1 MPVPP
6 LPEGI
11 SARLREAIDPR
22 TGRCKHHPNV
32 QLCELIQNGSR
43 WAVRRKICY
52 KCGSRNG
59 SSGGKHH
66 RPGIAVK
73 HPDAELQA
81 ERRGQ
86 RRASS
91 AEPAGGRRRSGS
103 GSALA
108 GSSSR
113 DLTRSRGHSASRRN
127 MSNMSSACLERS
139 NHRMMRSMH
148 NIGGGGTGGNINRS
162 GSGGGDDDG
171 PLPRRTAS
179 QSMHDITA
187 GTDFSRPS
195 GTDAGAPSRHHSST
209 SSFHGRAL
217 EFTSKAMA
225 ESGGAIV
232 VHPSPL
238 AEPAVHESA
247 LAEETEA
254 EFDESDPV
262 IMVPLIVGDGGA
274 EMPPPPPRT
283 AEELERH
290 KERLELRRA
299 HIRREREERRKRR
312 TSATNKVTSVRSG
325 EGRSSRASGESSGP
339 SDPREERGGNKSGR
353 RRSASKS
360 QDPPGTP
367 DPAPRRTTARSTP
380 TALVK
385 RERSGRTARAL
396 SRSAPSSEPPD
407 FPITGGVVPSSAAM
421 ALLLGGSA
429 GKDDGEKDEDRPARR
444 KSEAARGEG
453 RAGSGAKRAQKKGST
468 RRSSK
473 TRADKTDKTSPHVG
487 FDDDGN
493 GSVESETSSISS
505 ASAKLYEPPRSRS
518 AGRNAMHGVE
528 LSSTGVPKTLTVD
541 RSRSMSRSRSRLKAR
556 DADGA
561 GGAGGR
567 RSKSVTPAAVSARG
581 TSADRRKSLSSRAGR
596 SDAKS
601 RSTSF
606 REIKKRSGEKK
617 VSVVESTAGS
627 GGRDRSRDKGS
638 ATRADRS
645 SSRGRNKRAQSFHA
659 GARSTSVRSRGARSE
674 GVGKSAAVKKSSS
687 SSRATGGTQPESL
700 SSDEY
705 LRRNKSRDGGDNG
718 RADEPEPVVIR
729 KKRAHRKSAA
739 RSSARDDG
747 HRPECDATAASEY
760 TKPMTT
766 VAVSEDERSR
776 CSSVS
781 SNSSAEESYY
791 SYAATEDDD
800 GRTTD
805 EDFNRTMKSADV
817 RDRAARAI
825 RVAKS
830 GAKVTKG
837 AFDLKGKGRK
847 WQSAL
852 FM

>member
-162 GSGGGDDDG
+162 GSGGGDDG

-195 GTDAGAPSRHHSST
+195 ATDAGAPSRHHSST

-238 AEPAVHESA
+238 AEPAVHEAA
-247 LAEETEA
+247 LAEETAA

-312 TSATNKVTSVRSG
+312 TSATNKVTTSTL
-325 EGRSSRASGESSGP
+325 SSG
-339 SDPREERGGNKSGR
+339 SY
-353 RRSASKS
+353 
-360 QDPPGTP
+360 
-367 DPAPRRTTARSTP
+367 TTS
-380 TALVK
+380 
-385 RERSGRTARAL
+385 
-396 SRSAPSSEPPD
+396 
-407 FPITGGVVPSSAAM
+407 VPMHPSAAT
-421 ALLLGGSA
+421 LP
-429 GKDDGEKDEDRPARR
+429 RPTREAR
-444 KSEAARGEG
+444 
-453 RAGSGAKRAQKKGST
+453 
-468 RRSSK
+468 
-473 TRADKTDKTSPHVG
+473 
-487 FDDDGN
+487 
-493 GSVESETSSISS
+493 
-505 ASAKLYEPPRSRS
+505 
-518 AGRNAMHGVE
+518 
-528 LSSTGVPKTLTVD
+528 
-541 RSRSMSRSRSRLKAR
+541 
-556 DADGA
+556 
-561 GGAGGR
+561 
-567 RSKSVTPAAVSARG
+567 
-581 TSADRRKSLSSRAGR
+581 
-596 SDAKS
+596 
-601 RSTSF
+601 
-606 REIKKRSGEKK
+606 
-617 VSVVESTAGS
+617 
-627 GGRDRSRDKGS
+627 
-638 ATRADRS
+638 RADRAVVG
-645 SSRGRNKRAQSFHA
+645 RGWPPWCPAARRARA
-659 GARSTSVRSRGARSE
+659 GAVPTGSR
-674 GVGKSAAVKKSSS
+674 
-687 SSRATGGTQPESL
+687 
-700 SSDEY
+700 
-705 LRRNKSRDGGDNG
+705 
-718 RADEPEPVVIR
+718 
-729 KKRAHRKSAA
+729 
-739 RSSARDDG
+739 
-747 HRPECDATAASEY
+747 
-760 TKPMTT
+760 
-766 VAVSEDERSR
+766 
-776 CSSVS
+776 
-781 SNSSAEESYY
+781 
-791 SYAATEDDD
+791 
-800 GRTTD
+800 
-805 EDFNRTMKSADV
+805 
-817 RDRAARAI
+817 
-825 RVAKS
+825 
-830 GAKVTKG
+830 
-837 AFDLKGKGRK
+837 
-847 WQSAL
+847 
-852 FM
+852 